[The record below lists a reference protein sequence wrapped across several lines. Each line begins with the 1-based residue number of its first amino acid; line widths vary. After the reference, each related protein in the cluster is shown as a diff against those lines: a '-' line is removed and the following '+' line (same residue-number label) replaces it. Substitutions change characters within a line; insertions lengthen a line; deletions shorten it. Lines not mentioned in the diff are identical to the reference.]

1 MKLSI
6 NQPSY
11 IPWLGY
17 FERIAISDKHVV
29 LDHVQFEKNSM
40 VNRNKILLSG
50 REVMLTIPLKTK
62 GKFGNLAINDVEID
76 ISQNWKKKHL
86 ATISQSYSKSPFF
99 HDFFP
104 NIEKFYASINEDDLL
119 GEVLKK
125 NIRMF
130 IEYLGIDTEIIF
142 SSDLGSHGKKSDLIL
157 DICKMVEA
165 NSYLSGPFGRDYL
178 DLSAF
183 DEAGINVD
191 FHDYNHPVYSQ
202 KTKEFHPNLSV
213 IDLIFNHGSES
224 KCILMGCNC
233 EQGAN

>member
-1 MKLSI
+1 
-6 NQPSY
+6 
-11 IPWLGY
+11 
-17 FERIAISDKHVV
+17 
-29 LDHVQFEKNSM
+29 
-40 VNRNKILLSG
+40 
-50 REVMLTIPLKTK
+50 
-62 GKFGNLAINDVEID
+62 
-76 ISQNWKKKHL
+76 
-86 ATISQSYSKSPFF
+86 
-99 HDFFP
+99 
-104 NIEKFYASINEDDLL
+104 
-119 GEVLKK
+119 
-125 NIRMF
+125 
-130 IEYLGIDTEIIF
+130 
-142 SSDLGSHGKKSDLIL
+142 
-157 DICKMVEA
+157 MVEA